1 MIREREPI
9 TYTFGAL
16 SLRVSGL
23 GVYFGGPKLNEKI
36 SALSAEQL
44 RDANRAA
51 WKLKRSSDRLC
62 ERYANVTVHGNRPH
76 DEAHS
81 AAMVAEAVCKATWR
95 AMQTVA
101 C

>member
-1 MIREREPI
+1 MNDSNPI
-9 TYTFGAL
+9 TYTFGPL
-16 SLRVSGL
+16 SIRVSGL
-23 GVYFGGPKLNEKI
+23 GVYFGGPKLEAKV
-36 SALSAEQL
+36 ATLSPEQL

-62 ERYANVTVHGNRPH
+62 ERYSNVTIHGNRPH

-95 AMQTVA
+95 AMQAVT